1 MAHPIAQGHEGVL
14 IRAGVRP
21 VRTQFFPWN
30 DVWFANIL
38 ILIFFFTMD
47 HDPVELWPLM
57 CGLKS
62 GQSWALPGEI

>member
-38 ILIFFFTMD
+38 ILIFFFD
-47 HDPVELWPLM
+47 NGP
-57 CGLKS
+57 
-62 GQSWALPGEI
+62 